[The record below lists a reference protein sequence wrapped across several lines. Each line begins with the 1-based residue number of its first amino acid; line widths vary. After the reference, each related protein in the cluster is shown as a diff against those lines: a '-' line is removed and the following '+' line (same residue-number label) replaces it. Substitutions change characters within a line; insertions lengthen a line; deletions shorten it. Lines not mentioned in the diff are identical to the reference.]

1 MKLPFKLPAGLTR
14 AAGKLWLKTK
24 NARPEIFVVS
34 GIVCGGAAVVMTA
47 VQTWKHK
54 DRIELDMDAIRPYT
68 TDFVDI
74 QEGDEKVDEKKIV
87 VDREGNKRL
96 PVKIAYKDLTGDQKK
111 QLWARRIDL
120 TKDIFKIY
128 WIPATLGLSSVGLIW
143 GGRTMLRKELS
154 ALTAAYAALSESF
167 NRYRQKVIDEFGA
180 EKDQEFQ
187 YGYKMVD
194 AVDSETK
201 EVTKRPMIDKE
212 ANLSEYGFWFDEGD
226 FDKESGT
233 WTWKNFKWDRSKHQ
247 NLMTV
252 IEAENNFD
260 HKLTTIGYVTLEEVA
275 LFFGVDPETA
285 SKWHNYGWI
294 YQPGRMNHIELGVQE
309 GPYQLEVNKGFTDFH
324 CSQNVCLINPNVD
337 GYIGFVH
344 ENYKKYD
351 FRYGNAEL
359 KKKGVRL
366 RMMKLLKQRDA
377 EDMAER
383 IQMARG

>member
-47 VQTWKHK
+47 VQTWKGKETLAEDISIIKINTKNGAEKCAEEHPDWPK
-54 DRIELDMDAIRPYT
+54 MTEEDR
-68 TDFVDI
+68 
-74 QEGDEKVDEKKIV
+74 KKYLV
-87 VDREGNKRL
+87 KR
-96 PVKIAYKDLTGDQKK
+96 TGV
-111 QLWARRIDL
+111 LA
-120 TKDIFKIY
+120 KDICKIY

-201 EVTKRPMIDKE
+201 EVTKRPIIDKE

-309 GPYQLEVNKGFTDFH
+309 GPYQLEVNKGFTDSH

-344 ENYKKYD
+344 EDYKKYD